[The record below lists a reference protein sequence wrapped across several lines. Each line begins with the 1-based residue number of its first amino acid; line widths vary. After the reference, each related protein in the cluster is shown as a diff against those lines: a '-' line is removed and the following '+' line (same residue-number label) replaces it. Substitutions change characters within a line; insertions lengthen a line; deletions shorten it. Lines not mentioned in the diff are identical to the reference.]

1 MKKIRVL
8 FYKTPKKLK
17 LKYIFNYL
25 INLRTWSKYSH
36 VELWTQDFKD
46 LPFIHGTCWT
56 STMRDKDSGT
66 VKRDA
71 DSVLCHPENWDYKEI
86 TMFDRQYDSIMVYM
100 EKEVLHNEGYSKWDI
115 LKFLSPWH
123 IDDTSRNI
131 CSEFVNNALVAGR
144 ILYDSGI
151 VSPGKVNSKLED
163 EHEEIEM
170 ESLV

>member
-17 LKYIFNYL
+17 LKYFFNYL
-25 INLRTWSKYSH
+25 ISLRTWSKYSH
-36 VELWTQDFKD
+36 VEFEDVQTEL
-46 LPFIHGTCWT
+46 CWT
-56 STMRDKDSGT
+56 STMRDEDNGT

-86 TMFDRQYDSIMVYM
+86 TIFDRQYNSLMAYA
-100 EKEVLHNEGYSKWDI
+100 EREVFYNEGYSKWDL

-123 IDDTSRNI
+123 FADDSRNI

-144 ILYDSGI
+144 ILTDKGI

-163 EHEEIEM
+163 EHEKIEM